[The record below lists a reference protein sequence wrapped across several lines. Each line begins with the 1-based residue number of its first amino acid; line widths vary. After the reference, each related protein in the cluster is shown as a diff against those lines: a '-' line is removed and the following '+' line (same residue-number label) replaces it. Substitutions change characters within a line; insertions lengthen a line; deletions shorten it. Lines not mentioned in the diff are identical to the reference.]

1 MANKESKEEMKTK
14 SIQLARTNFGNYVAQ
29 IKDQQIT
36 EKMLTIYAEL
46 PAELDRQQ
54 LPTDIAAAKALLAT
68 PASEGE
74 VDMLLSQFA
83 AGSKWPSTIPNPS
96 MAMSLLHEALVKARF
111 PAILIRTGLLRV
123 LCKNEWIS
131 IPAVIQECKAVR
143 NEFKGAIYYCSLSPE
158 SQFAVRYEIDLV
170 GGTKAQLLREPKRY
184 IHTFLKVWDDE
195 DDPRTDD

>member
-36 EKMLTIYAEL
+36 EKMLTIYTEL
-46 PAELDRQQ
+46 PADLDRQQ
-54 LPTDIAAAKALLAT
+54 LPTAIAAAKALLAT

-83 AGSKWPSTIPNPS
+83 AGSKWPSTIHDPS
-96 MAMSLLHEALVKARF
+96 MAMSLLHEVLVKARF
-111 PAILIRTGLLRV
+111 PAILIRTALLRV

-131 IPAVIQECKAVR
+131 IPAVVQECEAVR
-143 NEFKGAIYYCSLSPE
+143 DEFKGAIYYCSLSP
-158 SQFAVRYEIDLV
+158 QDQYVVRYQIDLL
-170 GGTKAQLLREPKRY
+170 GKTKAQLLRERKRY
-184 IHTFLKVWDDE
+184 IHIPKVWDDE